1 MSPEYPAQRKTDTFR
16 AVIGIRDFRYLWAAG
31 GVDNVGRWM
40 EAVVM
45 GLLVLELTDSPF
57 QVALLFVFR
66 WSPMLLLA
74 LLSGM
79 LADRA
84 NRWLLMVVIRTSI
97 WAVIGILTVLV
108 TTGGIQPWHLFLG
121 SLLLGLLYVL
131 EFPSRRSFI
140 YELVGGRRIVGAMS
154 LETITVT
161 IGRFLGPFLGGF
173 IVQYAEEIIRYD
185 GYKSAFGLLTI
196 LYGLAW
202 LLTLLVKSRIPA
214 RSSGAFNFWATAGTG
229 IRYAWSNRIIRS
241 VLGFTMIMNA
251 LAFSVESLFP
261 VVARDHLG
269 VGEGLTG
276 LLIASQSIGT
286 FVAAI
291 GIGFFSGS
299 SYHGRIF
306 CVGLFIQ
313 LVSLVLFAFSPWYP
327 LSFILLLCAGIG
339 SAGFGTMQST
349 IIMIAATPQVRGVS
363 LGVLGHCI
371 GVSAAGAVVVGQL
384 AEHVDA
390 NLAVGMSTGLG
401 LFLLV
406 TLLPL
411 SPLVRRPIT
420 PPDEPGA
427 NDEGASAARPAAT

>member
-1 MSPEYPAQRKTDTFR
+1 MTSAGSARRNSGSFA
-16 AVIGIRDFRYLWAAG
+16 AVLRNRDFRFLWAAG
-31 GVDNVGRWM
+31 GLDNSGRWM

-57 QVALLFVFR
+57 QVALLFAFR
-66 WSPMLLLA
+66 WAPMLFLA
-74 LLSGM
+74 LVSGM
-79 LADRA
+79 FADRA
-84 NRWLLMVVIRTSI
+84 NRWLLMVVSRTLI
-97 WAVIGILTVLV
+97 WAVIGALAALV
-108 TTGGIQPWHLFLG
+108 ATGKIQPWHLFLG
-121 SLLLGLLYVL
+121 SLLLGWLYVM

-140 YELVGGRRIVGAMS
+140 YELVGGRQIVGAMS

-161 IGRFLGPFLGGF
+161 IGRFLGPLL
-173 IVQYAEEIIRYD
+173 A
-185 GYKSAFGLLTI
+185 GYVVEFEGYSIAFMLLVL

-202 LLTLLVKSRIPA
+202 LFTVLVKARIPA
-214 RSSGAFNFWATAGTG
+214 RSSGPFHFWATAASG
-229 IRYAWSNRIIRS
+229 IRYAWGNRIIRA

-251 LAFSVESLFP
+251 LAFSVEALFP
-261 VVARDHLG
+261 VVALDHLR

-286 FVAAI
+286 LVAAI
-291 GIGFFSGS
+291 GIGMFSGS
-299 SYHGRIF
+299 PYHGRVF

-349 IIMIAATPQVRGVS
+349 IIMIAATPEVRGVS

-371 GVSAAGAVVVGQL
+371 GMSAVGAVIVGQL
-384 AEHVDA
+384 AERVDA
-390 NLAVGMSTGLG
+390 NIAVGISTGLG
-401 LFLLV
+401 LFLLI
-406 TLLPL
+406 TLIPF

-420 PPDEPGA
+420 PPE
-427 NDEGASAARPAAT
+427 ESEAALGGTTMATTA

>member
-1 MSPEYPAQRKTDTFR
+1 MTSAGSMQRESNSFR
-16 AVIGIRDFRYLWAAG
+16 TVLRNRDFRFLWAAG
-31 GVDNVGRWM
+31 GLDNSGRWM

-66 WSPMLLLA
+66 WAPMLLMA

-79 LADRA
+79 FADRA
-84 NRWLLMVVIRTSI
+84 DRWRLLVTSRTLI
-97 WAVIGILTVLV
+97 WAVIGALTALV
-108 TTGGIQPWHLFLG
+108 AMGEIQPWHLFLG
-121 SLLLGLLYVL
+121 SLLLGWLYVL

-140 YELVGGRRIVGAMS
+140 YELVGGRQIVGAMS

-161 IGRFLGPFLGGF
+161 IGRFIGPFSAGF
-173 IVQYAEEIIRYD
+173 IVEYE
-185 GYKSAFGLLTI
+185 GYTSAFILLTM

-202 LLTLLVKSRIPA
+202 LFTLLVKSRIPA
-214 RSSGAFNFWATAGTG
+214 RSSGPFNFWETAATG

-261 VVARDHLG
+261 VVGRDHLG

-286 FVAAI
+286 FVAAF
-291 GIGFFSGS
+291 GIGMLSGS
-299 SYHGRIF
+299 AYHGRIF

-327 LSFILLLCAGIG
+327 LSFVLLLCAGIG
-339 SAGFGTMQST
+339 TAGFGTMQST
-349 IIMIAATPQVRGVS
+349 IIMIAATPEVRGVS

-371 GVSAAGAVVVGQL
+371 GVSAVGAVIVGQL

-390 NLAVGMSTGLG
+390 NVAVGMSTGLG
-401 LFLLV
+401 LLLLF
-406 TLLPL
+406 TLVPF

-420 PPDEPGA
+420 SPEMSPQI
-427 NDEGASAARPAAT
+427 

>member
-1 MSPEYPAQRKTDTFR
+1 MSLADSSQRRSDAFR
-16 AVIGIRDFRYLWAAG
+16 AVLRNRDFRYLWAAG
-31 GVDNVGRWM
+31 GLDNSGRWM

-66 WSPMLLLA
+66 WSPMLLMA

-79 LADRA
+79 FADRA
-84 NRWLLMVVIRTSI
+84 DRWRLLVASRTLI
-97 WAVIGILTVLV
+97 WAVIGTLTALV
-108 TTGGIQPWHLFLG
+108 ATNQIEPWHLFLG
-121 SLLLGLLYVL
+121 SLLLGWLYVL

-140 YELVGGRRIVGAMS
+140 YELVGGRQIVGAMS

-161 IGRFLGPFLGGF
+161 IGRFIGPFSAGF
-173 IVQYAEEIIRYD
+173 IVEFE
-185 GYKSAFGLLTI
+185 GYTSAFLLLTI

-214 RSSGAFNFWATAGTG
+214 RSSGPFNFWSTAASG

-261 VVARDHLG
+261 VVGRDHLR

-291 GIGFFSGS
+291 GIGIFSGS
-299 SYHGRIF
+299 AYHGRIF

-327 LSFILLLCAGIG
+327 LSFILLLFAGIG

-349 IIMIAATPQVRGVS
+349 IIMIAADPEVRGVS

-384 AEHVDA
+384 AEHVDP
-390 NLAVGMSTGLG
+390 NIAVGMSTGLG
-401 LFLLV
+401 LFLLI
-406 TLLPL
+406 TLMPF
-411 SPLVRRPIT
+411 SPLVKRPIT
-420 PPDEPGA
+420 PPDEPDA
-427 NDEGASAARPAAT
+427 NDEGPTIPRPATT

>member
-1 MSPEYPAQRKTDTFR
+1 MTSTGSARRQSNSFR
-16 AVIGIRDFRYLWAAG
+16 AVLGNRDFRYLWAAG
-31 GVDNVGRWM
+31 GLDNSGRWM

-66 WSPMLLLA
+66 WTPMLLMS

-79 LADRA
+79 FADRA
-84 NRWLLMVVIRTSI
+84 NRWLLMVTSRTLI
-97 WAVIGILTVLV
+97 WAVIATLTVLV
-108 TTGGIQPWHLFLG
+108 AIGELLPWHLFLG
-121 SLLLGLLYVL
+121 SLLLGWLYVL

-140 YELVGGRRIVGAMS
+140 YELVGGREIVKAMS

-161 IGRFLGPFLGGF
+161 IGRFIGPISAGF
-173 IVQYAEEIIRYD
+173 IVEFE
-185 GYKSAFGLLTI
+185 GYTTAFLLLTM

-202 LLTLLVKSRIPA
+202 VFTVLVKSRIPA
-214 RSSGAFNFWATAGTG
+214 RSSGPFNFWATASSG

-261 VVARDHLG
+261 VVARDHLR

-276 LLIASQSIGT
+276 VLIASQSIGT
-286 FVAAI
+286 LVAALGI
-291 GIGFFSGS
+291 GIFSGS
-299 SYHGRIF
+299 AYHGRVF

-327 LSFILLLCAGIG
+327 LSFMLLLCAGVG

-349 IIMIAATPQVRGVS
+349 IIMIAATSEVRGVS

-371 GVSAAGAVVVGQL
+371 GVSAVGAVIVGQL
-384 AEHVDA
+384 AERVDA
-390 NLAVGMSTGLG
+390 NIAVGMSTGLG
-401 LFLLV
+401 LFLLI
-406 TLLPL
+406 TLIPF

-420 PPDEPGA
+420 PAEEPEA
-427 NDEGASAARPAAT
+427 PAGGTAVAKAV

>member
-1 MSPEYPAQRKTDTFR
+1 MSSVETTQRKTDAFR
-16 AVIGIRDFRYLWAAG
+16 SVLRNRDFRYLWAAG
-31 GVDNVGRWM
+31 GLDNSGRWM

-66 WSPMLLLA
+66 WSPHAPHGHAFRDVRRPSRPLA
-74 LLSGM
+74 AIGGFPTL
-79 LADRA
+79 
-84 NRWLLMVVIRTSI
+84 I
-97 WAVIGILTVLV
+97 WAVVGTLTALV
-108 TTGGIQPWHLFLG
+108 ATDLIQPWHLFLG
-121 SLLLGLLYVL
+121 SLLLGWLYVL

-140 YELVGGRRIVGAMS
+140 YELVGGRQIVGAMS

-161 IGRFLGPFLGGF
+161 IGRFIGPFSAGF
-173 IVQYAEEIIRYD
+173 IVEFE
-185 GYKSAFGLLTI
+185 GYTSAFVLLTV

-202 LLTLLVKSRIPA
+202 LFTLLVKSRFPA
-214 RSSGAFNFWATAGTG
+214 RSSGPFNFWATASAG

-291 GIGFFSGS
+291 GIGIFSGS
-299 SYHGRIF
+299 AYHGRIF

-313 LVSLVLFAFSPWYP
+313 LVSLVLFSFSPWYP
-327 LSFILLLCAGIG
+327 LSFMLLLCAGIG
-339 SAGFGTMQST
+339 QRR
-349 IIMIAATPQVRGVS
+349 IRND
-363 LGVLGHCI
+363 
-371 GVSAAGAVVVGQL
+371 
-384 AEHVDA
+384 AEHHNHDCGRPRSEGRISGGA
-390 NLAVGMSTGLG
+390 GTLHPGYPPPARWLWDNWRSTL
-401 LFLLV
+401 
-406 TLLPL
+406 
-411 SPLVRRPIT
+411 T
-420 PPDEPGA
+420 P
-427 NDEGASAARPAAT
+427 T

>member
-1 MSPEYPAQRKTDTFR
+1 MSSADSVQRRTDAFR
-16 AVIGIRDFRYLWAAG
+16 DVLRNRDFRYLWAAG
-31 GVDNVGRWM
+31 GLDNIGRWM

-45 GLLVLELTDSPF
+45 GLLVLELTDSPA
-57 QVALLFVFR
+57 QVTLLFVFR
-66 WSPMLLLA
+66 WSPMLLIA

-84 NRWLLMVVIRTSI
+84 NRWLLMITARTLILVVIGTL
-97 WAVIGILTVLV
+97 AVLV
-108 TTGGIQPWHLFLG
+108 AFDRVEPWHLFLG
-121 SLLLGLLYVL
+121 SLLMGWLYVV

-140 YELVGGRRIVGAMS
+140 YELVGGRQIVGAMS

-161 IGRFLGPFLGGF
+161 IGRFLGPLLGGF
-173 IVQYAEEIIRYD
+173 VVELE
-185 GYKSAFGLLTI
+185 GYGPAFIMLAM

-202 LLTLLVKSRIPA
+202 LFTALVRARIPA
-214 RSSGAFNFWATAGTG
+214 RSSGPFNFLSTAVSG
-229 IRYAWSNRIIRS
+229 IRYAWENRIIRA
-241 VLGFTMIMNA
+241 VLGFTMIMNS

-276 LLIASQSIGT
+276 LLIAAQSIGT
-286 FVAAI
+286 FAAAI
-291 GIGFFSGS
+291 GIGVLSGS
-299 SYHGRIF
+299 TYHGRIF
-306 CVGLFIQ
+306 CGGLFIQ

-327 LSFILLLCAGIG
+327 ASFILLLVAGIG

-349 IIMIAATPQVRGVS
+349 IIMIAATPDMRGTS

-371 GVSAAGAVVVGQL
+371 GVSALGAFVVGQI
-384 AEHVDA
+384 AERVDA

-406 TLLPL
+406 TLIPF
-411 SPLVRRPIT
+411 SPLVKRPIT
-420 PPDEPGA
+420 PPDESEAA
-427 NDEGASAARPAAT
+427 NDGSPASSTASAG

>member
-1 MSPEYPAQRKTDTFR
+1 MINSQPSQREPRSFS
-16 AVIGIRDFRYLWAAG
+16 AVLRNRDFRLLWVAG
-31 GVDNVGRWM
+31 GLDNSGRWM

-66 WSPMLLLA
+66 WTPMLLMA

-79 LADRA
+79 YADRA
-84 NRWLLMVVIRTSI
+84 NRWLLMVVSRTLI
-97 WAVIGILTVLV
+97 WAVIVTLTALVILGSL
-108 TTGGIQPWHLFLG
+108 QPWHLFLG
-121 SLLLGLLYVL
+121 SLLLGWIYVL

-140 YELVGGRRIVGAMS
+140 YELVGGRQIVGAMS

-161 IGRFLGPFLGGF
+161 IGRFIGPFSAGYIVEFEGYRTAF
-173 IVQYAEEIIRYD
+173 I
-185 GYKSAFGLLTI
+185 LLTV
-196 LYGLAW
+196 LYGLAMV
-202 LLTLLVKSRIPA
+202 LTVLVKARIPA
-214 RSSGAFNFWATAGTG
+214 RSSGPFNFRATAVAG
-229 IRYAWSNRIIRS
+229 IRYAWRSRIIRS
-241 VLGFTMIMNA
+241 VLAFTMIMNS

-291 GIGFFSGS
+291 GIGLLSGS
-299 SYHGRIF
+299 TYHGRIF

-327 LSFILLLCAGIG
+327 LSFVLLLCAGIG

-349 IIMIAATPQVRGVS
+349 IIMIAATPEVRGVS

-371 GVSAAGAVVVGQL
+371 GVSAVGAVIVGQL
-384 AEHVDA
+384 AERVDA
-390 NLAVGMSTGLG
+390 HVAVGMSTGLG

-406 TLLPL
+406 TLIPF

-420 PPDEPGA
+420 PAEEAVTAP
-427 NDEGASAARPAAT
+427 EGTAAAREPA

>member
-1 MSPEYPAQRKTDTFR
+1 MSLADSPQRKSDAFR
-16 AVIGIRDFRYLWAAG
+16 SVLRNRDFRYLWAAG
-31 GVDNVGRWM
+31 GLDNSGRWM

-66 WSPMLLLA
+66 WSPMLLMA
-74 LLSGM
+74 MLSGM
-79 LADRA
+79 FADRA
-84 NRWLLMVVIRTSI
+84 DRWRLLVASRTLI
-97 WAVIGILTVLV
+97 WTVIGILTALV
-108 TTGGIQPWHLFLG
+108 ATNQIEPWHLFLG
-121 SLLLGLLYVL
+121 SLILGWLYVL

-140 YELVGGRRIVGAMS
+140 YELVGGRQIVGAMS

-161 IGRFLGPFLGGF
+161 IGRFIGPFSAGF
-173 IVQYAEEIIRYD
+173 IVEFQ
-185 GYKSAFGLLTI
+185 GYTPAFLLLTM

-202 LLTLLVKSRIPA
+202 LFTLLVKSRFPA
-214 RSSGAFNFWATAGTG
+214 RSSGPFNFWATAATG
-229 IRYAWSNRIIRS
+229 IRYAWTNRIIRS

-261 VVARDHLG
+261 VVGRDHLG

-291 GIGFFSGS
+291 GIGIFSANT
-299 SYHGRIF
+299 YHGRIF

-327 LSFILLLCAGIG
+327 LSFVLLLCAGIG

-349 IIMIAATPQVRGVS
+349 IIMIAANPEVRGVS

-371 GVSAAGAVVVGQL
+371 GVSAVGAVVVGQL

-390 NLAVGMSTGLG
+390 NIAVGMSTGLG

-406 TLLPL
+406 TLLPF
-411 SPLVRRPIT
+411 SPLVKRPIT
-420 PPDEPGA
+420 PPDETDT
-427 NDEGASAARPAAT
+427 NDEGATRARPATT

>member
-1 MSPEYPAQRKTDTFR
+1 MSSAGSAQRESNSFR
-16 AVIGIRDFRYLWAAG
+16 AVLRNRDFRFLWAAG
-31 GVDNVGRWM
+31 GMDNSGRWM

-45 GLLVLELTDSPF
+45 GLLVLELTDSPS
-57 QVALLFVFR
+57 QLTLLFVFR
-66 WSPMLLLA
+66 WSPMLLIA
-74 LLSGM
+74 LPSGM

-84 NRWLLMVVIRTSI
+84 NRWLLMVGARTLI
-97 WAVIGILTVLV
+97 WAVIGTLTAVVALGSV
-108 TTGGIQPWHLFLG
+108 QPWHLFLA
-121 SLLLGLLYVL
+121 SLLLGWLYVL

-161 IGRFLGPFLGGF
+161 IGRFLGPLLAGF
-173 IVQYAEEIIRYD
+173 IVEFE
-185 GYKSAFGLLTI
+185 GYKPAFILLTT

-202 LLTLLVKSRIPA
+202 MLTVLVKARIPA
-214 RSSGAFNFWATAGTG
+214 RSSGPFNFWATAALGV
-229 IRYAWSNRIIRS
+229 RYAWGSRIIRG
-241 VLGFTMIMNA
+241 VLGFTMIMNS

-276 LLIASQSIGT
+276 LLIAAQSIGT

-291 GIGFFSGS
+291 GIGILSGS
-299 SYHGRIF
+299 TYHGRIF

-327 LSFILLLCAGIG
+327 VSFMLLLCAGIG

-349 IIMIAATPQVRGVS
+349 IIMIAATPEMRGTS

-371 GVSAAGAVVVGQL
+371 GVSAIGAFVVGQL
-384 AEHVDA
+384 AERVDA
-390 NLAVGMSTGLG
+390 NLAVGMSTSLG
-401 LFLLV
+401 LILLV
-406 TLLPL
+406 TLIPF
-411 SPLVRRPIT
+411 SPLVRRPVT
-420 PPDEPGA
+420 PPEESRTP
-427 NDEGASAARPAAT
+427 DEGTTVARAA

>member
-1 MSPEYPAQRKTDTFR
+1 MTSAGSAQRESNSFR
-16 AVIGIRDFRYLWAAG
+16 TVLRNRDFRFLWAAG
-31 GVDNVGRWM
+31 GLDNSGRWM
-40 EAVVM
+40 ETVVM

-66 WSPMLLLA
+66 WAPMLLMA

-79 LADRA
+79 FADRVD
-84 NRWLLMVVIRTSI
+84 RWRLLVTSRTLI
-97 WAVIGILTVLV
+97 WAVIGVLTVSV
-108 TTGGIQPWHLFLG
+108 AMGEIQPWHLFLG
-121 SLLLGLLYVL
+121 SLLLGWLYVL

-140 YELVGGRRIVGAMS
+140 YELVGGRQIVGAMS

-161 IGRFLGPFLGGF
+161 IGRFIGPFSAGF
-173 IVQYAEEIIRYD
+173 IVEYE
-185 GYKSAFGLLTI
+185 GYTSAFILLTM

-202 LLTLLVKSRIPA
+202 LFTLLVKSRIPA
-214 RSSGAFNFWATAGTG
+214 RSSGPFNFWATAATG
-229 IRYAWSNRIIRS
+229 IRYTWNNRIIRS

-261 VVARDHLG
+261 VVGRDHLG

-286 FVAAI
+286 FVAAF
-291 GIGFFSGS
+291 GIGMLSGS
-299 SYHGRIF
+299 AYHGRIF

-327 LSFILLLCAGIG
+327 ISVLLLLCAGIG
-339 SAGFGTMQST
+339 TAGFGTMQST
-349 IIMIAATPQVRGVS
+349 IIMIAATPEVRGVS

-384 AEHVDA
+384 AEYVDA
-390 NLAVGMSTGLG
+390 NVAVAMSTGLG
-401 LFLLV
+401 LLLLL
-406 TLLPL
+406 TLVPL

-420 PPDEPGA
+420 SPEMSPQI
-427 NDEGASAARPAAT
+427 

>member
-1 MSPEYPAQRKTDTFR
+1 MSSASSAQRRSNVFR
-16 AVIGIRDFRYLWAAG
+16 DVLRNRDFRYLWAAG
-31 GVDNVGRWM
+31 GLDNSGRWM

-66 WSPMLLLA
+66 WAPMLLLA

-79 LADRA
+79 FADRT
-84 NRWLLMVVIRTSI
+84 NRWLLMVATRTLI
-97 WAVIGILTVLV
+97 WVVIGTLTVLV
-108 TTGGIQPWHLFLG
+108 AVGEIQPWHLFLG
-121 SLLLGLLYVL
+121 SLMLGWLYVM

-140 YELVGGRRIVGAMS
+140 YELVGGRQIVGAMS

-161 IGRFLGPFLGGF
+161 IGRFIGPFSAGF
-173 IVQYAEEIIRYD
+173 IVEFE
-185 GYKSAFGLLTI
+185 GYTTAFILLTI

-202 LLTLLVKSRIPA
+202 VFTVLVKSRIPA
-214 RSSGAFNFWATAGTG
+214 RSSGPFNFWATASSG

-261 VVARDHLG
+261 VVGRDHLG

-291 GIGFFSGS
+291 GIGIFSGS
-299 SYHGRIF
+299 AYHGRVF
-306 CVGLFIQ
+306 CIGLFIQ
-313 LVSLVLFAFSPWYP
+313 LVSLVSFAFSPWYP
-327 LSFILLLCAGIG
+327 LSFMLLLCAGVG

-349 IIMIAATPQVRGVS
+349 IIMIASTSEVRGVS

-371 GVSAAGAVVVGQL
+371 GVSAVGAVIVGQL
-384 AEHVDA
+384 AERVDA
-390 NLAVGMSTGLG
+390 NIAVGMSTGLG
-401 LFLLV
+401 LFLLI
-406 TLLPL
+406 TLIPFT
-411 SPLVRRPIT
+411 PLVRRPIT
-420 PPDEPGA
+420 PPEEPA
-427 NDEGASAARPAAT
+427 AAAEGTTAARTA

>member
-1 MSPEYPAQRKTDTFR
+1 MSSADAAPRDSNAFR
-16 AVIGIRDFRYLWAAG
+16 AVLRNRDFRYLWAAG
-31 GVDNVGRWM
+31 GLDNSGRWM

-45 GLLVLELTDSPF
+45 GLLALELTDSPF

-66 WSPMLLLA
+66 WSPMLVLA

-79 LADRA
+79 FADRA
-84 NRWLLMVVIRTSI
+84 NRWRLMVAARTLI
-97 WAVIGILTVLV
+97 WAVIAVLTLLV
-108 TTGGIQPWHLFLG
+108 AVGEIQPWHLFLG
-121 SLLLGLLYVL
+121 SLLLGWLYVM

-140 YELVGGRRIVGAMS
+140 YELVGGRQIVGAMS

-161 IGRFLGPFLGGF
+161 IGRFVGPFSAGF
-173 IVQYAEEIIRYD
+173 IVEFEGYAT
-185 GYKSAFGLLTI
+185 AFILLTV

-202 LLTLLVKSRIPA
+202 VLTVLVKTRIPA
-214 RSSGAFNFWATAGTG
+214 RSSGPFNFRATALSG
-229 IRYAWSNRIIRS
+229 IRYAWGNRIIRS

-276 LLIASQSIGT
+276 MLIASQSIGA

-291 GIGFFSGS
+291 GIGIFSGS
-299 SYHGRIF
+299 AYHGRVF

-313 LVSLVLFAFSPWYP
+313 LASLVSFAFSPWYP
-327 LSFILLLCAGIG
+327 LSFILLLCAGVG

-349 IIMIAATPQVRGVS
+349 IIMIAATPELRGAS

-371 GVSAAGAVVVGQL
+371 GVSAIGAVIVGQL
-384 AEHVDA
+384 AERVDA
-390 NLAVGMSTGLG
+390 NLAVGLSTGLG
-401 LFLLV
+401 LFLLI
-406 TLLPL
+406 TLIPF
-411 SPLVRRPIT
+411 SPLVRRPVT
-420 PPDEPGA
+420 PPEEPGA
-427 NDEGASAARPAAT
+427 VAAPARAS